1 MKNRSTRFLTACVLF
16 AVLVFLD
23 QYTKYLASAF
33 LRPKGAIL
41 LIPGVLELRYLE
53 NRGAAFGILQNRQ
66 WVFIVFAFACIII
79 CGVILYRLAAAGRH
93 AASRVCLA
101 FLAAG
106 AAGNLIDRRS
116 HGYVIDFIYFSLIH
130 FPIFNLADV
139 YVSLSTV
146 ALVVLVIFFYKEE
159 N

>member
-1 MKNRSTRFLTACVLF
+1 MKNV
-16 AVLVFLD
+16 
-23 QYTKYLASAF
+23 
-33 LRPKGAIL
+33 
-41 LIPGVLELRYLE
+41 
-53 NRGAAFGILQNRQ
+53 
-66 WVFIVFAFACIII
+66 
-79 CGVILYRLAAAGRH
+79 AAAGRH

-106 AAGNLIDRRS
+106 AAGNLIDRIS

-130 FPIFNLADV
+130 FPIFNLTDV